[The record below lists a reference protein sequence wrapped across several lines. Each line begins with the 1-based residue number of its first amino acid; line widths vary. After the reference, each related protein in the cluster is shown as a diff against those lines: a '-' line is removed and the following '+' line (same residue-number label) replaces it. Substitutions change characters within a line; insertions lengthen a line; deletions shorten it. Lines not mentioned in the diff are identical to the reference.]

1 MRIGMVC
8 PYDWGTPGGVRSH
21 VQGLATTLQSRGHE
35 VSVLTPVEDD
45 ACLPE
50 WAVPGGK
57 PITVSYNGSVAGLSF
72 GVRATRR
79 VRRWIRD
86 GQFDVLHVH
95 EPLAPSL
102 SILSCW
108 SARGPIVGTWHSS
121 LDRSRILSAG
131 YSIAQT
137 AMEKISASIAVSED
151 ARRTL
156 VTHVGG
162 DAVLIPNGVRT
173 ADFHVATKSVDPEAP
188 TLLFLG
194 RLDEPRKGL
203 DVFIEALPRILTAIP
218 AARVLIAGPGDTA
231 DHIAAIPAA
240 MRDRVEIVGNVSDEG
255 RRDIFARSDLYV
267 APHIGGES
275 FGIVLIEAMAA
286 RTPVLASDLPA
297 FRRVLQEGQSGAL
310 FPTGDASAL
319 ATSAVDLLNNAPRR
333 VELTSAGLLRAEVF
347 DWEQIVDDV
356 LAVYDS
362 VRLPDSRVEEDLTG
376 QLVGRLRTWRG

>member
-1 MRIGMVC
+1 MVC

-35 VSVLTPVEDD
+35 VSVLTPVEDES
-45 ACLPE
+45 CLPD

-86 GQFDVLHVH
+86 GEFDVLHVH

-108 SARGPIVGTWHSS
+108 SARGPIIGTWHSS

-173 ADFHVATKSVDPEAP
+173 ADFRVATRSTNPDVP

-203 DVFIEALPRILTAIP
+203 DVLVAALPQILTAIP
-218 AARVLIAGPGDTA
+218 TARILIAGPGDTA
-231 DHIAAIPAA
+231 EHLAGVPAAI
-240 MRDRVEIVGNVSDEG
+240 RDRIEIVGSVTDEG
-255 RRDIFARSDLYV
+255 RRDIFARSDVYV

-286 RTPVLASDLPA
+286 GTPVLASDLPA
-297 FRRVLQEGQSGAL
+297 FRRVLQDGRSGVL
-310 FPTGDASAL
+310 FPTGDAPML
-319 ATSAVDLLNNAPRR
+319 AKSAVDVLSDAPRR
-333 VELTSAGLLRAEVF
+333 AELAAAGLIRAQAF
-347 DWEQIVDDV
+347 DWERIVDDV

-362 VRLPDSRVEEDLTG
+362 VRLPDSRVAEDLTG
-376 QLVGRLRTWRG
+376 QLVGRLRTWRSS

>member
-35 VSVLTPVEDD
+35 VSVLTPVED
-45 ACLPE
+45 ATCLPD

-108 SARGPIVGTWHSS
+108 SAQGPIVGTWHSS

-137 AMEKISASIAVSED
+137 AMEKISASIAVSEE

-173 ADFHVATKSVDPEAP
+173 ADFRGATRSTDPNAP
-188 TLLFLG
+188 TLAFLG

-203 DVFIEALPRILTAIP
+203 DVLIAALPNILAAIP
-218 AARVLIAGPGDTA
+218 TARILIAGPGDTTEHLA
-231 DHIAAIPAA
+231 DVPTAI
-240 MRDRVEIVGNVSDEG
+240 RDRIEIVGSVSDEG
-255 RRDIFARSDLYV
+255 RRDVFAQSDLYV

-275 FGIVLIEAMAA
+275 FGIVLIEAMATG
-286 RTPVLASDLPA
+286 TPVLASDLPA
-297 FRRVLQEGQSGAL
+297 FRRVLQDGKSGVL
-310 FPTGDASAL
+310 FPTGDASSL
-319 ATSAVDLLNNAPRR
+319 ARLAVEVLNDPSRR
-333 VELTSAGLLRAEVF
+333 AELSVAGLTRAQAF
-347 DWEQIVDDV
+347 DWERIVDDV

-362 VRLPDSRVEEDLTG
+362 VRLPDSRVAEDLTG
-376 QLVGRLRTWRG
+376 QLVGRLRTWRS

>member
-1 MRIGMVC
+1 MKIGMVC

-35 VSVLTPVEDD
+35 VSVLTPVEDE
-45 ACLPE
+45 ACLPD

-57 PITVSYNGSVAGLSF
+57 PITVSYNGAVAGLSF

-108 SARGPIVGTWHSS
+108 SAQGPIVGTWHSS

-173 ADFHVATKSVDPEAP
+173 ADFRIEARSVNCDAP

-203 DVFIEALPRILTAIP
+203 DVLIGAIPQILTAIP
-218 AARVLIAGPGDTA
+218 TARVLIAGPGDTSE
-231 DHIAAIPAA
+231 HVAAIPAA
-240 MRDRVEIVGNVSDEG
+240 MRGRVEIIGNVSDEG
-255 RRDIFARSDLYV
+255 RREIFARSDLYV
-267 APHIGGES
+267 APHMGGES

-286 RTPVLASDLPA
+286 STPVLASDLPA
-297 FRRVLQEGQSGAL
+297 FRRVLQDGQSGML
-310 FPTGDASAL
+310 FTTGDASAL
-319 ATSAVDLLNNAPRR
+319 AASAVSLLNNATRR
-333 VELTSAGLLRAEVF
+333 SELSAAGLLRAQAF

-362 VRLPDSRVEEDLTG
+362 VRLPDSRVQEDLTG
-376 QLVGRLRTWRG
+376 QLVGRLRTWRS